1 MTSESNKPYYTARD
15 RGLSVTFFKHEND
28 GKTLFGVNIQRSY
41 KPKDG
46 TDWKRD
52 KINLFLE
59 ELLPLSALIQR
70 AYGGFVH
77 QRQIDAEVA
86 KANGVGNFP
95 QSSYEDQTPPVSAYE
110 DASDG
115 IPF

>member
-1 MTSESNKPYYTARD
+1 M
-15 RGLSVTFFKHEND
+15 
-28 GKTLFGVNIQRSY
+28 NIQRSY

-77 QRQIDAEVA
+77 QRQIDAEIA
-86 KANGVGNFP
+86 KANSVGNFP
-95 QSSYEDQTPPVSAYE
+95 QSSYDDQTPPEWVTE
-110 DASDG
+110 D
-115 IPF
+115 IEF

>member
-1 MTSESNKPYYTARD
+1 MEDNKPYYTARD
-15 RGLSVTFFKHEND
+15 RGLSVSFFKHEND
-28 GKTLFGVNIQRSY
+28 GKTYFGVSLQRSY

-52 KINLFLE
+52 KVNLFLE

-86 KANGVGNFP
+86 KQNTGNYP
-95 QSSYEDQTPPVSAYE
+95 QSSYEDQTPPEWVTE
-110 DASDG
+110 DIG
-115 IPF
+115 F